1 MQTALASIDDAQRMA
16 GKLDQ
21 TANSRA
27 GDAAKM
33 VADVLDAEAKR

>member
-1 MQTALASIDDAQRMA
+1 VQTALASIDDAQRMA

>member
-1 MQTALASIDDAQRMA
+1 VETAVVGIDDAQRLA

-27 GDAAKM
+27 GAAAKIISN
-33 VADVLDAEAKR
+33 VLGAATNQ